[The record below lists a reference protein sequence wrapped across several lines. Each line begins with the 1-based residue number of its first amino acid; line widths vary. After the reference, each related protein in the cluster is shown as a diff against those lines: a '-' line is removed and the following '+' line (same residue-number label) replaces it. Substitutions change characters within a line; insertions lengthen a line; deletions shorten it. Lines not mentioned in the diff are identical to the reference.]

1 MVVSAL
7 KEAGKTAN
15 AIVESADAA
24 NRRREKWLT
33 LDMLL
38 LLDLA
43 NICPVVE

>member
-1 MVVSAL
+1 VSAL
-7 KEAGKTAN
+7 EEAGKTAN

-33 LDMLL
+33 PGMLL
-38 LLDLA
+38 LLGLK